1 MTSSD
6 SNKRND
12 ITWNYAIQGSSRS
25 VIKCVFCEKTY
36 HGGITRHKQHLI
48 GEFKNVIQCPLCP
61 PEVREEVKAFVD
73 KKNVTRT
80 QMNYEVSMNLI
91 DEDGEMGPPPP
102 KTHKISSNSSSGSS
116 TTARTVTKG
125 PLNLYF
131 SAKQQEKGKGD
142 SGSGLEAKKILRDR
156 AVSAFAAWMYD
167 AWLPF
172 NCVNYKTFDKF
183 IKAVGQY
190 GPGMKPPSYHEDRV
204 THLKKEVKKI
214 DQIIEEHKVEWNK
227 FGCSIMMDKWTAR
240 NGKMII
246 NVLVNS
252 PRGSVFLESHDASN
266 SSTDGSK
273 MYSLFRKTID
283 KIGKE
288 NVVQIVTDNA
298 SENVSAGRMMEA
310 MYPHIYWTPCAAHCI
325 NLMFGDIF
333 KENPYASVFTKAV
346 KVYSYLSQRPLLLNL
361 MRKFTNERNLVRP
374 AKTRFATAFLTL
386 HSFYLQKKKLRKL
399 VLSNEWKDNRYAKEA
414 AGKETAKVLISPLFW
429 NDVVWALKVGGPLI
443 RVLCMVDGERKP
455 PMGYLYE
462 AIDRAK
468 ETIAVSFE
476 GDVRKYEKV
485 FDIID
490 SRWSNQLHRPLH
502 AAGHLLNPGLF
513 YKNTRD
519 ETLDSEVWIGY
530 HECLEK
536 LIPNSATVDQI
547 GEEFGRYSQAE
558 GLFGLQAAIRA
569 RDIRSPVEWWMQF
582 RHQTP
587 NLQKF
592 AIKVLSLTCS
602 ASGCERN

>member
-1 MTSSD
+1 MSSD

-12 ITWNYAIQGSSRS
+12 IAWNYAIQGSSRS
-25 VIKCVFCEKTY
+25 AIKCVFCEKTY

-48 GEFKNVIQCPLCP
+48 GGFKNVVQCPLCP

-73 KKNVTRT
+73 KKNVTKT
-80 QMNYEVSMNLI
+80 QMNYEASVNLI
-91 DEDGEMGPPPP
+91 DEDDEMDEDDQMGPPLQ
-102 KTHKISSNSSSGSS
+102 KTQKISSNSSSGSS
-116 TTARTVTKG
+116 TARTVTKG

-167 AWLPF
+167 AGLPF

-183 IKAVGQY
+183 IEAVGQY
-190 GPGMKPPSYHEDRV
+190 GPGMKPPSYHEVRV

-288 NVVQIVTDNA
+288 NVVQVVTDNA
-298 SENVSAGRMMEA
+298 SENVSAGKMMEA

-333 KENPYASVFTKAV
+333 KENPYASGNFNIVIYT
-346 KVYSYLSQRPLLLNL
+346 Y
-361 MRKFTNERNLVRP
+361 
-374 AKTRFATAFLTL
+374 
-386 HSFYLQKKKLRKL
+386 
-399 VLSNEWKDNRYAKEA
+399 VLSY
-414 AGKETAKVLISPLFW
+414 
-429 NDVVWALKVGGPLI
+429 
-443 RVLCMVDGERKP
+443 
-455 PMGYLYE
+455 
-462 AIDRAK
+462 
-468 ETIAVSFE
+468 
-476 GDVRKYEKV
+476 
-485 FDIID
+485 
-490 SRWSNQLHRPLH
+490 
-502 AAGHLLNPGLF
+502 
-513 YKNTRD
+513 
-519 ETLDSEVWIGY
+519 
-530 HECLEK
+530 
-536 LIPNSATVDQI
+536 
-547 GEEFGRYSQAE
+547 
-558 GLFGLQAAIRA
+558 
-569 RDIRSPVEWWMQF
+569 
-582 RHQTP
+582 
-587 NLQKF
+587 
-592 AIKVLSLTCS
+592 
-602 ASGCERN
+602 

>member
-1 MTSSD
+1 MASSD

-12 ITWNYAIQGSSRS
+12 IAWNYAIKGSSRS
-25 VIKCVFCEKTY
+25 AIKCVFCEKTY

-48 GEFKNVIQCPLCP
+48 GGFKNVVQCPLCP

-73 KKNVTRT
+73 KKNVTKT
-80 QMNYEVSMNLI
+80 QMNFEASVNLI
-91 DEDGEMGPPPP
+91 DEDDEMDEDDQMGPPLQ
-102 KTHKISSNSSSGSS
+102 KTQKISSNSSSGSS
-116 TTARTVTKG
+116 TARTVTKG

-131 SAKQQEKGKGD
+131 SAKQQEKGKDD
-142 SGSGLEAKKILRDR
+142 SSSGLEAKKILRDR

-167 AWLPF
+167 AGLPF

-183 IKAVGQY
+183 IEAVGQY
-190 GPGMKPPSYHEDRV
+190 GPGMKLPSYHEVRV

-214 DQIIEEHKVEWNK
+214 DKIIEEHKVEWNK
-227 FGCSIMMDKWTAR
+227 FGCSIMMDKWTVR

-252 PRGSVFLESHDASN
+252 PKGSVFLESYDASN

-288 NVVQIVTDNA
+288 NVVQVVTDNA

-346 KVYSYLSQRPLLLNL
+346 KIYSYISQRPLLLNL

-386 HSFYLQKKKLRKL
+386 HSFYLQKKNLRKL

-414 AGKETAKVLISPLFW
+414 AGKEVAKVLISPSFW
-429 NDVVWALKVGGPLI
+429 NDVVRALKVGGPLI
-443 RVLCMVDGERKP
+443 RVLRMVDGERKP

-462 AIDRAK
+462 AMDRAK
-468 ETIAVSFE
+468 ETIEASFE

-485 FDIID
+485 FEIID
-490 SRWSNQLHRPLH
+490 SRWSNQFHRPLH

-513 YKNTRD
+513 YKNTRND
-519 ETLDSEVWIGY
+519 TLDSEVWVGY
-530 HECLEK
+530 HQCLE
-536 LIPNSATVDQI
+536 
-547 GEEFGRYSQAE
+547 
-558 GLFGLQAAIRA
+558 
-569 RDIRSPVEWWMQF
+569 
-582 RHQTP
+582 
-587 NLQKF
+587 
-592 AIKVLSLTCS
+592 
-602 ASGCERN
+602 

>member
-1 MTSSD
+1 
-6 SNKRND
+6 
-12 ITWNYAIQGSSRS
+12 
-25 VIKCVFCEKTY
+25 
-36 HGGITRHKQHLI
+36 
-48 GEFKNVIQCPLCP
+48 
-61 PEVREEVKAFVD
+61 
-73 KKNVTRT
+73 
-80 QMNYEVSMNLI
+80 
-91 DEDGEMGPPPP
+91 
-102 KTHKISSNSSSGSS
+102 
-116 TTARTVTKG
+116 
-125 PLNLYF
+125 
-131 SAKQQEKGKGD
+131 
-142 SGSGLEAKKILRDR
+142 
-156 AVSAFAAWMYD
+156 
-167 AWLPF
+167 
-172 NCVNYKTFDKF
+172 
-183 IKAVGQY
+183 
-190 GPGMKPPSYHEDRV
+190 MKPPSYHEVRV
-204 THLKKEVKKI
+204 THLKKEVKNI

-346 KVYSYLSQRPLLLNL
+346 RVYSYISQRPLLLNL

-399 VLSNEWKDNRYAKEA
+399 VLSNEWKDNRYAKEV
-414 AGKETAKVLISPLFW
+414 AGKETAKVLISPSFW
-429 NDVVWALKVGGPLI
+429 NDVVRALKVGGPLI
-443 RVLCMVDGERKP
+443 KVLRMVDGERKP

-462 AIDRAK
+462 AMDRAK
-468 ETIAVSFE
+468 ETIAASFE

-485 FDIID
+485 FEIID
-490 SRWSNQLHRPLH
+490 IRWENQLHRPLH

-519 ETLDSEVWIGY
+519 ETLASEVWIGY
-530 HECLEK
+530 HACLEK
-536 LIPNSATVDQI
+536 LVPNSATIDQI

-569 RDIRSPVEWWMQF
+569 RDIRSPVEWWKQF
-582 RHQTP
+582 GHQTP

-602 ASGCERN
+602 ASGCERNWSVFEHIHSKKRNRLELSRLNDLVYIKYNRTLRRRYEARDTIDPILLDNIDEANEWLTGAPQNHEDEQVYEGDDLDWGTVSLAVGVEENIYGLRGSSSSYKGKGVAS

>member
-1 MTSSD
+1 M
-6 SNKRND
+6 NFE
-12 ITWNYAIQGSSRS
+12 AS
-25 VIKCVFCEKTY
+25 V
-36 HGGITRHKQHLI
+36 
-48 GEFKNVIQCPLCP
+48 
-61 PEVREEVKAFVD
+61 
-73 KKNVTRT
+73 
-80 QMNYEVSMNLI
+80 NLI
-91 DEDGEMGPPPP
+91 DEDDEMDEDGEMRPPPP
-102 KTHKISSNSSSGSS
+102 PKKTHKISSNSSSGSS

-131 SAKQQEKGKGD
+131 SAKQQEKGKGEE
-142 SGSGLEAKKILRDR
+142 GLGLEAKKILRDR

-167 AWLPF
+167 AGLPF

-183 IKAVGQY
+183 IEAVGQY
-190 GPGMKPPSYHEDRV
+190 GPGMKPPSYHEVRV

-252 PRGSVFLESHDASN
+252 PRGSIFLESHDASN

-346 KVYSYLSQRPLLLNL
+346 RVYSYISQRPLLLNL

-399 VLSNEWKDNRYAKEA
+399 VLSNEWKDNRYAKEV
-414 AGKETAKVLISPLFW
+414 AGKETVKVFISPSFW
-429 NDVVWALKVGGPLI
+429 NDVVRALKVGGPLI
-443 RVLCMVDGERKP
+443 KVLRMVDGERKP

-462 AIDRAK
+462 AMDRVK
-468 ETIAVSFE
+468 ETIAASFE

-485 FDIID
+485 FEIID
-490 SRWSNQLHRPLH
+490 IRWENQLHRPLH

-513 YKNTRD
+513 YKNNRD
-519 ETLDSEVWIGY
+519 ETLASEVWIGY
-530 HECLEK
+530 HACLEK
-536 LIPNSATVDQI
+536 LVPNSATIDQI

-569 RDIRSPVEWWMQF
+569 RDIRS
-582 RHQTP
+582 
-587 NLQKF
+587 
-592 AIKVLSLTCS
+592 
-602 ASGCERN
+602 SGN

>member
-1 MTSSD
+1 MASSD

-12 ITWNYAIQGSSRS
+12 IAWNYAIQGSSRS
-25 VIKCVFCEKTY
+25 AIKCVFCEKTY

-48 GEFKNVIQCPLCP
+48 GGFKNVIRCPLCP

-80 QMNYEVSMNLI
+80 QMNYETSMNLI
-91 DEDGEMGPPPP
+91 DEDDEMGPPPP

-125 PLNLYF
+125 PLNLCF

-142 SGSGLEAKKILRDR
+142 SGSGLEAKKILRNH
-156 AVSAFAAWMYD
+156 AVNAFAAWMYD
-167 AWLPF
+167 AGLPF

-183 IKAVGQY
+183 IGVVGQY
-190 GPGMKPPSYHEDRV
+190 GPGMKPPSYHEIRV

-227 FGCSIMMDKWTAR
+227 FGCSIMMDKWTGR
-240 NGKMII
+240 NEKMII

-252 PRGSVFLESHDASN
+252 PRGSVFLESYDASN

-283 KIGKE
+283 KIGKK

-298 SENVSAGRMMEA
+298 SENVSTGMMMEA
-310 MYPHIYWTPCAAHCI
+310 MYPHIYWTPCVAHYI

-333 KENPYASVFTKAV
+333 KENPYASFFTKAV
-346 KVYSYLSQRPLLLNL
+346 KVYSYISQRPLLLNL

-374 AKTRFATAFLTL
+374 AKTRFATALLTL
-386 HSFYLQKKKLRKL
+386 HSFYLQKKNLRKL

-414 AGKETAKVLISPLFW
+414 AGKETVKVLISPSFW
-429 NDVVWALKVGGPLI
+429 NDVVRALKVGGPLI
-443 RVLCMVDGERKP
+443 RVLRMVDGERNA
-455 PMGYLYE
+455 PMGYFYE
-462 AIDRAK
+462 AMDRAK
-468 ETIAVSFE
+468 KTITASFE
-476 GDVRKYEKV
+476 GDIRKYEKV
-485 FDIID
+485 FEIID

-502 AAGHLLNPGLF
+502 AAGHLLNP
-513 YKNTRD
+513 
-519 ETLDSEVWIGY
+519 
-530 HECLEK
+530 
-536 LIPNSATVDQI
+536 
-547 GEEFGRYSQAE
+547 
-558 GLFGLQAAIRA
+558 
-569 RDIRSPVEWWMQF
+569 
-582 RHQTP
+582 
-587 NLQKF
+587 
-592 AIKVLSLTCS
+592 
-602 ASGCERN
+602 